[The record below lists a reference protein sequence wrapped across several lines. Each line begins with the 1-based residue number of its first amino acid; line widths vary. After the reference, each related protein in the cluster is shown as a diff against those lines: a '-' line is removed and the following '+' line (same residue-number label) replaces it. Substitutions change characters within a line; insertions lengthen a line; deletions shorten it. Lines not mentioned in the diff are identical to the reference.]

1 MERLTEKQN
10 GEYILPYDGEN
21 LLSVSTSSNTVM
33 FNDFKWETT
42 PRVTYIEGNF
52 VNKLGELE
60 DVLEKYVIEN
70 LGDYI
75 EKLNQ
80 AIYDKDTALFRTEKE
95 AKSQQFF
102 LEEKVK
108 KLEQELT
115 ELKRKA
121 IVPKF
126 QVGQTLFRIDFGSI
140 VPFLVNEIYGHIKA
154 DKSID
159 INYFDYVGLIIEEN
173 DLFAT
178 REEAEQKLTQLKGE
192 E

>member
-1 MERLTEKQN
+1 MKRLTR
-10 GEYILPYDGEN
+10 
-21 LLSVSTSSNTVM
+21 V
-33 FNDFKWETT
+33 FAETT
-42 PRVTYIEGNF
+42 HGTKGYEPVNEIMVNTESICNF
-52 VNKLGELE
+52 SEIITTLGLLE
-60 DVLEKYVIEN
+60 DVREKHSVESVEELDLILQGLKNVHQEN
-70 LGDYI
+70 ANL
-75 EKLNQ
+75 KN
-80 AIYDKDTALFRTEKE
+80 
-95 AKSQQFF
+95 
-102 LEEKVK
+102 
-108 KLEQELT
+108 ELV
-115 ELKRKA
+115 ELKQKA